1 MMLQAPQEFE
11 RVARQWAV
19 MYAGAP
25 STGIGS
31 GNIGGANNAQPS
43 APKDDISR

>member
-25 STGIGS
+25 STGADS
-31 GNIGGANNAQPS
+31 GTTTEANNALPP
-43 APKDDISR
+43 AANDDPAR

>member
-25 STGIGS
+25 STGTGS
-31 GNIGGANNAQPS
+31 GNTSGANNAQSS
-43 APKDDISR
+43 APKDDIAR